1 MFGAELVIVLLAIYL
16 GARLGGIG
24 IGFAGG
30 LGVLVLT
37 LVFQIKPGA
46 IPFDVIE
53 IIMAVIAAIAAMQVA
68 GGMDYLVSLAERMLR
83 RHPKYITFL
92 APLVTWFMTVL
103 AGTGHTAFSTLPV
116 ITEVAKEQGIRPSRP
131 LSIAVVA
138 SQIAITASPISAAV
152 VFFAGILEPLGVS
165 YLTLLAICIPV
176 TLIAVMLTA
185 IVCNF
190 LGCELKDDPIYQE
203 RLAKGEVKLRG
214 SQVFELKPHARRSV
228 LLFLIGIIA
237 VMFYATAISDTVG
250 LIQNPVLPRNEA
262 IVVFMLTIATL
273 ISITCK
279 IDTGEVLNASTFK
292 SGMSAC
298 VCVLGVAWLGD
309 TFVKAHI
316 SDIQTVAGD
325 LLHNYP
331 WLLAVVLFFAA
342 TLLYSQAATTK
353 ALMPAALMLG
363 VSPLTAIASFADLP
377 NPAGGGRNGRH
388 RLNPHR
394 QIRL

>member
-1 MFGAELVIVLLAIYL
+1 TI
-16 GARLGGIG
+16 
-24 IGFAGG
+24 
-30 LGVLVLT
+30 
-37 LVFQIKPGA
+37 
-46 IPFDVIE
+46 
-53 IIMAVIAAIAAMQVA
+53 
-68 GGMDYLVSLAERMLR
+68 
-83 RHPKYITFL
+83 
-92 APLVTWFMTVL
+92 L

-176 TLIAVMLTA
+176 TLIAV
-185 IVCNF
+185 
-190 LGCELKDDPIYQE
+190 KDDPIYQE

-228 LLFLIGIIA
+228 LLFLIGIVA

-250 LIQNPVLPRNEA
+250 LIKDPVLPRNEA

-298 VCVLGVAWLGD
+298 VCV
-309 TFVKAHI
+309 
-316 SDIQTVAGD
+316 
-325 LLHNYP
+325 
-331 WLLAVVLFFAA
+331 
-342 TLLYSQAATTK
+342 
-353 ALMPAALMLG
+353 
-363 VSPLTAIASFADLP
+363 
-377 NPAGGGRNGRH
+377 
-388 RLNPHR
+388 
-394 QIRL
+394 

>member
-30 LGVLVLT
+30 FGVLVLT
-37 LVFQIKPGA
+37 LLFQINPGA

-68 GGMDYLVSLAERMLR
+68 GGMDFLVSLAERMLR

-92 APLVTWFMTVL
+92 APLVTWFMTIL

-185 IVCNF
+185 CVCNF
-190 LGCELKDDPIYQE
+190 LGCELKDDPVYQE

-214 SQVFELKPHARRSV
+214 SSEFKLKPHAKRSV
-228 LLFLIGIIA
+228 MLFLVGIIA

-262 IVVFMLTIATL
+262 IVVFMLTILSL
-273 ISITCK
+273 I
-279 IDTGEVLNASTFK
+279 
-292 SGMSAC
+292 
-298 VCVLGVAWLGD
+298 
-309 TFVKAHI
+309 HI
-316 SDIQTVAGD
+316 SEPRDT
-325 LLHNYP
+325 
-331 WLLAVVLFFAA
+331 
-342 TLLYSQAATTK
+342 
-353 ALMPAALMLG
+353 
-363 VSPLTAIASFADLP
+363 
-377 NPAGGGRNGRH
+377 
-388 RLNPHR
+388 
-394 QIRL
+394 

>member
-37 LVFQIKPGA
+37 LIFQIKPGA

-176 TLIAVMLTA
+176 TLLAVMLTA

-190 LGCELKDDPIYQE
+190 LGCELKDDPVYQE
-203 RLAKGEVKLRG
+203 RLAKGEVRLRG
-214 SQVFELKPHARRSV
+214 SQVFELQPARQTFRS
-228 LLFLIGIIA
+228 A
-237 VMFYATAISDTVG
+237 VFD
-250 LIQNPVLPRNEA
+250 
-262 IVVFMLTIATL
+262 
-273 ISITCK
+273 
-279 IDTGEVLNASTFK
+279 
-292 SGMSAC
+292 
-298 VCVLGVAWLGD
+298 
-309 TFVKAHI
+309 
-316 SDIQTVAGD
+316 
-325 LLHNYP
+325 
-331 WLLAVVLFFAA
+331 
-342 TLLYSQAATTK
+342 
-353 ALMPAALMLG
+353 
-363 VSPLTAIASFADLP
+363 
-377 NPAGGGRNGRH
+377 RH
-388 RLNPHR
+388 RGGNVLRHGHQRYRRPD
-394 QIRL
+394 